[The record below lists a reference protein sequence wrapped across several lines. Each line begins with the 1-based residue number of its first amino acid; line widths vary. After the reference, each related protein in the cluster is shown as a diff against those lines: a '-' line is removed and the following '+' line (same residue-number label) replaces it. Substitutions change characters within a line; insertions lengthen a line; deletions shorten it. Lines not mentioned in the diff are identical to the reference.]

1 MGCVM
6 WGERP
11 LDYPVNDC
19 SGRSRVIYDV
29 TGGEIYE
36 SKNNFMQAICACC
49 APDYL
54 TGGGGGVVGLSSTA
68 DEVTYS
74 ADITHAVVRIFSV
87 LPITPCA
94 CTVTDSLCV
103 VNI

>member
-11 LDYPVNDC
+11 LDGPVNDS

-36 SKNNFMQAICACC
+36 SVKNNFMQAICACC

-54 TGGGGGVVGLSSTA
+54 TGGGGGSGVIQYG
-68 DEVTYS
+68 
-74 ADITHAVVRIFSV
+74 R
-87 LPITPCA
+87 
-94 CTVTDSLCV
+94 
-103 VNI
+103 